1 MPETP
6 QLGELNKRLKSLAHE
21 LRAATGPCPFVV
33 DQEAA
38 RLIALSHY
46 SGGRDATYV
55 LVSRKLVGNP
65 PLPDVAVTIGYA
77 PFVEGTAII
86 YDLTD
91 ETMQGKA
98 RPFVCNLGGQ
108 LVRVYALM
116 PFQIEETAL
125 SIERVGNNQHL
136 HVAFLDARREA
147 IQAALPF
154 EMRLLAADGNVLW
167 TDCRATDRRGKFFC
181 PLESLS
187 ITLFG
192 GGTKLVIRSRLTG
205 HEESLL
211 LNPG

>member
-1 MPETP
+1 MPDTP
-6 QLGELNKRLKSLAHE
+6 ELDELNKRLKSLAHE

-46 SGGRDATYV
+46 SGGRNATYV

-154 EMRLLAADGNVLW
+154 EMRLLA
-167 TDCRATDRRGKFFC
+167 
-181 PLESLS
+181 
-187 ITLFG
+187 
-192 GGTKLVIRSRLTG
+192 
-205 HEESLL
+205 
-211 LNPG
+211 